1 MNRRNFIKLSVPAT
15 GAAILAPSLMANALS
30 DIHRQFTGQP
40 DFEAYDVLINGGGLH
55 GYFAALHAAKA
66 GKRVLLVERRSSLG
80 YELTAKSR
88 FWLGTNGLEEL
99 PEDIQGI
106 LWSDEESS
114 EIHATDG
121 SGAGKGIF
129 GDELALMAGTLKK
142 GLLANILAHNVDTL
156 LMTDVCGLFTE
167 KGNVQGALLACK
179 HGLFG
184 VKCHHFIDASE
195 HALFSRRLLGQNPT
209 PKSATFVLEIWK
221 ATSPQKKSIPVS
233 PTFGVSGN
241 EVRVHRGKHA
251 DHQVFLE
258 FGFDGDGLDMETV
271 EHRAR
276 KVATAIGKAIHSLDP
291 MLAEAEITQFAWETS
306 VDLLDQAPPQ
316 SKLSGH
322 HIISHTQTPMDCA
335 QLLAIRQEAEQ
346 MVAALGGN
354 THAPSNF
361 TELAIVGTTLP
372 AQRVSLADVD
382 EPGLT
387 IPLKRC
393 SVDAGL
399 ITARQDCQVFVA
411 GGGTAGAMAA
421 IGAISK
427 GANTIV
433 ADFFQ
438 DLGGTKTMC
447 GVMGYYHGYRSQ
459 PYFKLQDDE
468 ANRLAVEAHMTKRLG
483 RMNYLLQEVLQG
495 EGRFLGG
502 AILCGAVTDGKN
514 KVAGGIVCRQGVLE
528 AIYAD
533 VSIDATGD
541 GDLAAFAGA
550 AYDHGDARTG
560 KTQNYSQWD
569 IRGAGKMPSNTN
581 RDYDIIDNTRIA
593 EVQRGLFISH
603 YEAHCYDF
611 YPMLAVRESRRT
623 KGEYELNVIDA
634 IEGTHFT
641 DVVCLASSDFDPHYV
656 GLSDYT
662 RCGFL
667 LPHSIDIVVE
677 IPYRSIVPKD
687 FNGLLLSGRGF
698 SQTQD
703 AYQFTRMTADLI
715 VLGYLTGQIAA
726 TLSFNGTKAK
736 DFDIAP
742 LQQEWAALGYYPEGY
757 LSKEAGNK
765 IGIPGE
771 AERRVT
777 ALSEG
782 KREFLYEC
790 IKLPKQQ
797 AVPLLKESFQTV
809 SEAPAKL
816 LIAQALAW
824 FGEPTGGAVILQ
836 DLNNLYAQEREKGYP
851 ADFVDNYDLI
861 RGRKHNVLEGLFWRI
876 NQHIALLAKSRYEA
890 AKPAIRMILENTT
903 SGGPMMKRESDYFDE
918 RIDLKLVPFHN
929 RILNL
934 CYFIERLPDTQ
945 FIAGLE
951 KLLQDRYVG
960 GYRTSE
966 YQKVRW
972 RVYGGDLELH
982 IAAALARSGG
992 KRGYELLV
1000 DYLHDLHHTFK
1011 SFATSELETLTG
1023 KPHGYDA
1030 TAWGQVIKSLNYPRP
1045 IIALES

>member
-15 GAAILAPSLMANALS
+15 GVALVAPSMMAKAMA
-30 DIHRQFTGQP
+30 DIHRQFSGQAN
-40 DFEAYDVLINGGGLH
+40 FETYDVLINGGGLS
-55 GYFAALHAAKA
+55 GYFAAMHAAKS
-66 GKRVLLVERRSSLG
+66 GKRVLLVEKRSSLG

-88 FWLGTNGLEEL
+88 FWLGTNGIEKL
-99 PEDIQGI
+99 PEDVNGL
-106 LWSDEESS
+106 LWSTIESS
-114 EIHATDG
+114 EVHATDG
-121 SGAGKGIF
+121 SGAGKGVF

-142 GLLANILAHNVDTL
+142 GLLANVLAHKVDTL
-156 LMTDVCGLFTE
+156 LMTDVCGLFTG

-179 HGLFG
+179 HGLFA
-184 VKCHHFIDASE
+184 VKCRHFIDASE
-195 HALFSRRLLGQNPT
+195 DVFFSRRLLGQNPLPT
-209 PKSATFVLEIWK
+209 SATFVLEIWK
-221 ATSPQKKSIPVS
+221 ATSPQRKSVPVS
-233 PTFGVSGN
+233 SSLGVLGN
-241 EVRVHRGKHA
+241 EVSIHRGKHA
-251 DHQVFLE
+251 NHQVFLE
-258 FGFDGDGLDMETV
+258 FSFDAKGLDRDTV

-276 KVATAIGKAIHSLDP
+276 ELATALGKTLPTIDP
-291 MLAEAEITQFAWETS
+291 MFAKAEITQFAWETS
-306 VDLLDQAPPQ
+306 VVLQDRAQPQ
-316 SKLSGH
+316 PKLSGH
-322 HIISHTQTPMDCA
+322 HIVGDTQAPLDCS
-335 QLLAIRQEAEQ
+335 QLLAIREKAERL
-346 MVAALGGN
+346 VASLGDN
-354 THAPSNF
+354 THAQSEF
-361 TELAIVGTTLP
+361 EELAIVGATIPTRGVTL
-372 AQRVSLADVD
+372 AEVD
-382 EPGLT
+382 EPGLA

-393 SVDAGL
+393 SFDAGL
-399 ITARQDCQVFVA
+399 IAARQDCQVFVA

-421 IGAISK
+421 IGAVSK
-427 GANTIV
+427 GANTVV

-459 PYFKLQDDE
+459 PYFKQQDDE

-483 RMNYLLQEVLQG
+483 RMSYLLQQVQQG
-495 EGRFLGG
+495 DGQFFGST
-502 AILCGAVTDGKN
+502 ILCGAITNENNVK
-514 KVAGGIVCRQGVLE
+514 GGLLCRRGTLE
-528 AIYAD
+528 AVHAD
-533 VSIDATGD
+533 ISIDATGD

-550 AYDHGDARTG
+550 DFDHGDARTG

-634 IEGTHFT
+634 IEGTHFD

-677 IPYRSIVPKD
+677 IPYRSIVPKGL
-687 FNGLLLSGRGF
+687 NGLLLSGRGF
-698 SQTQD
+698 SQTQET
-703 AYQFTRMTADLI
+703 YQFTRMTSDLI

-726 TLSFNGTKAK
+726 ALSFNNTQTK
-736 DFDIAP
+736 DFDITP
-742 LQQEWAALGYYPEGY
+742 LQQEWAALSYYPEGY
-757 LSKEAGNK
+757 LSKQAGNK
-765 IGIPGE
+765 TGAPGE
-771 AERRVT
+771 AERRVK
-777 ALSEG
+777 ALSQG
-782 KREFLYEC
+782 KREYLYEC

-797 AVPLLKESFQTV
+797 AVPLLKESFQTTAD
-809 SEAPAKL
+809 APTQL

-824 FGEPTGGAVILQ
+824 FGEQTGSDVILR

-861 RGRKHNVLEGLFWRI
+861 RGREHNVLEGLFWRI
-876 NQHIALLAKSRYEA
+876 NQHIALLARSGYEG
-890 AKPAIRMILENTT
+890 AKPAIRTILENTT
-903 SGGPMMKRESDYFDE
+903 SGGVMMKRESDYYDE

-934 CYFIERLPDTQ
+934 SYFIERLPDTQ
-945 FIAGLE
+945 FIAGLS
-951 KLLQDRYVG
+951 KLLQDPHVG

-966 YQKVRW
+966 YEKVRW

-992 KRGYELLV
+992 KRGYELLA

-1011 SFATSELETLTG
+1011 AFAAAELKTLTG
-1023 KPHGYDA
+1023 KQHGYDA
-1030 TAWGQVIKSLNYPRP
+1030 VAWVRTIESLAYPRSAV
-1045 IIALES
+1045 ALNS